1 MIGDCLKNTCLSAEI
16 NAQRIF
22 MRPSAGLFLAGT
34 AKKCT
39 KQRDARAEFSK
50 QCLLNLLPFHVGDG
64 DGHENIA
71 YKVNQCVLSISNAII
86 PIRVLCQMQ
95 ANSDSGAELK
105 TCVFLAPIRSQ
116 NGGDRLELV
125 W

>member
-1 MIGDCLKNTCLSAEI
+1 MV
-16 NAQRIF
+16 R
-22 MRPSAGLFLAGT
+22 AGT

-95 ANSDSGAELK
+95 ANSDSGAE
-105 TCVFLAPIRSQ
+105 FLPVSLTQ
-116 NGGDRLELV
+116 NVEHKLIEHILGDPGADKGGEGKSKRAEKYV
-125 W
+125 WNEEK